1 MSWVISM
8 AFILESVWEWAMA
21 HVLGKCL
28 SVQVPDEFGALA
40 DPQTVYEHLYSD
52 GVRNWGRKVV
62 YIMWLK
68 KALGPIKGFFTLC
81 KINQTRLR

>member
-1 MSWVISM
+1 M

-52 GVRNWGRKVV
+52 GVRNWGAKSGLHYVV
-62 YIMWLK
+62 EKSPGFY
-68 KALGPIKGFFTLC
+68 KGVFHPV
-81 KINQTRLR
+81 